1 MTGMITTTTS
11 DHIEIRNL
19 ARAFLADRAPL
30 AQTRQFLDVGFDSG
44 AWRML
49 GKQLGLQ
56 GLALPEEYGGTGLGP
71 VELAVV
77 LEEMG
82 RVLYSGPYFSSIVL
96 AAHVLLTAGSAG
108 QRTAHLPA
116 LADGSAIA
124 ALAFTEPGGP
134 WDGAKA
140 ATTWRGED
148 RRYLLSGTK
157 TLVINGAD
165 SDLLIVTAAE
175 SGGPASALT
184 FYLVRPDAPGTVVR
198 RLPSFDQTRGLAAIE
213 LNDAEGELLGEPGG
227 AGPLLATTL
236 RRAAILLAA
245 EQLGAARRCLE
256 MSVEYAGMR
265 TQFGRAIGSFQ
276 AIKHRCADMLL
287 DVETAASAVSLA
299 LAELT
304 VGFDIAEAASLAR
317 SHCSDVLTRVATGT
331 VHVHGGIGF
340 TWEHDAHLYLKR
352 AKSSEQLLGS
362 PAEHRELLGRAIG
375 L

>member
-1 MTGMITTTTS
+1 MITTTTS

-30 AQTRQFLDVGFDSG
+30 ARTRQFIDVGFDSN

-124 ALAFTEPGGP
+124 ALAFAEPGGR

-140 ATTWRGED
+140 ATTWRGQD
-148 RRYLLSGTK
+148 GRYLLSCTK

-165 SDLLIVTAAE
+165 SDLLIVTAAK

-184 FYLVRPDAPGTVVR
+184 FYLVRPGTPGTAVR

-213 LNDAEGELLGEPGG
+213 LVDAEGELLGEPGG
-227 AGPLLATTL
+227 AGPPLATTL

-245 EQLGAARRCLE
+245 EQAGAARRCLE

-276 AIKHRCADMLL
+276 AVKHRCADMLL

-304 VGFDIAEAASLAR
+304 AGLDVSEAASLAR
-317 SHCSDVLTRVATGT
+317 AHCSDVFTRVATGT
-331 VHVHGGIGF
+331 VHVHGGMGF

-352 AKSSEQLLGS
+352 AKSSEQILGS
-362 PAEHRELLGRAIG
+362 PAEHRELLARAIG

>member
-1 MTGMITTTTS
+1 MITTTTS

-19 ARAFLADRAPL
+19 AHAFLADRAPL
-30 AQTRQFLDVGFDSG
+30 ARTRQFLDVGFDSS

-56 GLALPEEYGGTGLGP
+56 GLALPEEYGGTGLGQ

-96 AAHVLLTAGSAG
+96 AAHVLLTAGSAE

-116 LADGSAIA
+116 LADGSTIA
-124 ALAFTEPGGP
+124 ALAFAEPGGP

-140 ATTWRGED
+140 ATTWRGHD
-148 RRYLLSGTK
+148 GRYLLSGTK

-175 SGGPASALT
+175 SGGPVSALT
-184 FYLVRPDAPGTVVR
+184 FYLVRPGAPGTAVR
-198 RLPSFDQTRGLAAIE
+198 QLPSFDQTRGLAAIE

-227 AGPLLATTL
+227 AGPLLAATL

-256 MSVEYAGMR
+256 MSVQYAGMR

-276 AIKHRCADMLL
+276 AVKHRCADMLL
-287 DVETAASAVSLA
+287 DVETAVSAVSLA

-304 VGFDIAEAASLAR
+304 AGLDVAEAASLAR
-317 SHCSDVLTRVATGT
+317 AHCSEVFTQVATGT

-340 TWEHDAHLYLKR
+340 TWEHDGHLYLKR

-362 PAEHRELLGRAIG
+362 PAQHRELLARAIG